1 MYSRI
6 DTEDWVP
13 DNLTQIGFDELIS
26 NILDGYC
33 RFESE
38 DKIKAA
44 KKKLGTVSE
53 MDVEAMRKEI
63 SNVQVATKKDRAIDR
78 VMGIL
83 EELNLVSEFQLAKM
97 VRQSLVNDPELAQTL
112 K

>member
-1 MYSRI
+1 
-6 DTEDWVP
+6 
-13 DNLTQIGFDELIS
+13 
-26 NILDGYC
+26 
-33 RFESE
+33 
-38 DKIKAA
+38 
-44 KKKLGTVSE
+44 